1 MKIFFNLLK
10 ALLLG
15 SAFMATLAHS
25 HELSLAEMN
34 MYEFKPG
41 SFQWT
46 WATPPKDRPLSEVLK
61 VKWPEGCVS
70 DDQVVQCIG
79 DKGLAGTLEVQGLG
93 QSYSAVMF
101 NIKWNNSVAK
111 VYTLTSAQP
120 RILLFGGPN
129 DEREGLEIA
138 KAYTSLGIEHILT
151 GWDHLCFVLGLLLLV
166 GFQRRLISTITF
178 FTIAHSI
185 TLALSA
191 LEVISLRSAPVE
203 VAIALSIMLVCYEAL
218 KDKNTLTH
226 RWPEFVAFSFGL
238 LHGMGFASALKEIG
252 LPSENIFMALLT
264 FNAGVEIGQ
273 LFVILMTWILSTI
286 WIKFSRNQFHL
297 RNPMLYAIGGFS
309 MFWSIS
315 RFVKIF
321 A

>member
-1 MKIFFNLLK
+1 MRVFFNLLK
-10 ALLLG
+10 TLLMA
-15 SAFMATLAHS
+15 SVFMSNFVHS

-61 VKWPEGCVS
+61 IQWPEGCVS
-70 DDQVVQCIG
+70 DEQVVQCTG

-101 NIKWNNSVAK
+101 NIKWRDGIVK

-120 RILLFGGPN
+120 RIQLFGGPN

-138 KAYTSLGIEHILT
+138 KAYTSLGFEHILT

-166 GFQRRLISTITF
+166 GFKRRLISTITF

-191 LEVISLRSAPVE
+191 LDVISLRSAPVE
-203 VAIALSIMLVCYEAL
+203 ASIALSIMLVCYEAL

-226 RWPEFVAFSFGL
+226 RWPEVVAFSFGL

-273 LFVILMTWILSTI
+273 LFVILVTWILSII
-286 WIKFSRNQFHL
+286 WIKFIRSTFDL
-297 RNPMLYAIGGFS
+297 RTPILFAIGGFS
-309 MFWSIS
+309 MFWSIG
-315 RFVKIF
+315 RFIKIF

>member
-1 MKIFFNLLK
+1 
-10 ALLLG
+10 
-15 SAFMATLAHS
+15 
-25 HELSLAEMN
+25 
-34 MYEFKPG
+34 
-41 SFQWT
+41 
-46 WATPPKDRPLSEVLK
+46 
-61 VKWPEGCVS
+61 
-70 DDQVVQCIG
+70 
-79 DKGLAGTLEVQGLG
+79 
-93 QSYSAVMF
+93 MF

-218 KDKNTLTH
+218 KDKNTLTQ

-297 RNPMLYAIGGFS
+297 RNSMLYAIGGFS
-309 MFWSIS
+309 MFWSIG

>member
-1 MKIFFNLLK
+1 MNIFFNPLKMLLIAC
-10 ALLLG
+10 ALL
-15 SAFMATLAHS
+15 SSFAHS

-41 SFQWT
+41 LFQWT
-46 WATPPKDRPLSEVLK
+46 WATPPKDRPISEVLK
-61 VKWPEGCVS
+61 VQWPEGCVS
-70 DDQVVQCIG
+70 DDQVVQCTG

-101 NIKWNNSVAK
+101 NIKWHDGIRK

-129 DEREGLEIA
+129 DEREGFEIA

-166 GFQRRLISTITF
+166 GFNRRLISTITF
-178 FTIAHSI
+178 FTVAHSI

-191 LEVISLRSAPVE
+191 LDIISLRSAPVE
-203 VAIALSIMLVCYEAL
+203 VSIALSIMLVCYESL
-218 KDKNTLTH
+218 KDQKTMTKL
-226 RWPEFVAFSFGL
+226 WPEVVAFSFGL

-252 LPSENIFMALLT
+252 LPAENIFMALLT

-273 LFVILMTWILSTI
+273 LLVILSTWILFTV
-286 WIKFSRNQFHL
+286 WIKLFRNQFHL
-297 RNPMLYAIGGFS
+297 RSSVLYAIGGFS

>member
-1 MKIFFNLLK
+1 
-10 ALLLG
+10 
-15 SAFMATLAHS
+15 
-25 HELSLAEMN
+25 
-34 MYEFKPG
+34 
-41 SFQWT
+41 
-46 WATPPKDRPLSEVLK
+46 
-61 VKWPEGCVS
+61 
-70 DDQVVQCIG
+70 
-79 DKGLAGTLEVQGLG
+79 
-93 QSYSAVMF
+93 
-101 NIKWNNSVAK
+101 
-111 VYTLTSAQP
+111 
-120 RILLFGGPN
+120 
-129 DEREGLEIA
+129 
-138 KAYTSLGIEHILT
+138 
-151 GWDHLCFVLGLLLLV
+151 
-166 GFQRRLISTITF
+166 
-178 FTIAHSI
+178 
-185 TLALSA
+185 LALSA
-191 LEVISLRSAPVE
+191 LDVIALRSAPVE
-203 VAIALSIMLVCYEAL
+203 VSIALSIMLVCYEAL

-309 MFWSIS
+309 MFWSIG